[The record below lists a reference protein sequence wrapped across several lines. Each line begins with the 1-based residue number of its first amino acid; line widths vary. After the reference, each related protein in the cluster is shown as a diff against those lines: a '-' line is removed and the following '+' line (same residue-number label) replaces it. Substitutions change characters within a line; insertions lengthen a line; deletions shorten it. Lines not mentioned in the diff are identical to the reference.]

1 MAISSL
7 KNIGSTLVVSLML
20 SGAAQAAVTVNVPEE
35 IDLQVVNLEK
45 PKLSGSVFDSTR
57 TLELPDGLNQ
67 VAFRYSQNFVQRDKA
82 ERVYSKLI
90 IMKFEATDQELTFRV
105 PEYRNAKQAERQ
117 INDYKWGLVDEQSQQ
132 DIKLITDE
140 VEVSGF
146 VFGQDFSD
154 EVESYNKKGGKAAVG
169 LTYVT
174 IANQAPASTAV
185 TAQPAAVQHAPAVST
200 QIVDTQP
207 APQGSVMGGLQR
219 LYLKASKEERKAF
232 RKWMID
238 QE

>member
-7 KNIGSTLVVSLML
+7 KNIGSAFVVSLML
-20 SGAAQAAVTVNVPEE
+20 SATAQAAVKVNVPEE

-45 PKLSGSVFDSTR
+45 PKLSGSAFDSVR
-57 TLELPDGLNQ
+57 SIELPDGLNQ
-67 VAFRYSQNFVQRDKA
+67 VAFRYSHNFVQRDKA

-105 PEYRNAKQAERQ
+105 PEYRDAKEAERD
-117 INDYKWGLVDEQSQQ
+117 INDYNWGLVDAKTNK
-132 DIKLITDE
+132 DIKLVTDE

-146 VFGQDFSD
+146 VFGQNFSD

-174 IANQAPASTAV
+174 IAN
-185 TAQPAAVQHAPAVST
+185 PAANMATAPQAASARPAAAVST

-207 APQGSVMGGLQR
+207 APQGSVLGGLQR
-219 LYLKASKEERKAF
+219 LYLQASKEERKAF

>member
-7 KNIGSTLVVSLML
+7 KNIGSAFVVSLML
-20 SGAAQAAVTVNVPEE
+20 SATAQAAVKVNVPEE

-45 PKLSGSVFDSTR
+45 PKLSGSAFDSVR
-57 TLELPDGLNQ
+57 SIELPDGLNQ
-67 VAFRYSQNFVQRDKA
+67 VAFRYSHNFVQRDKA

-105 PEYRNAKQAERQ
+105 PEYRDAKEAERD
-117 INDYKWGLVDEQSQQ
+117 INDYNWGLVDAQTNK
-132 DIKLITDE
+132 DIKLVTDE

-146 VFGQDFSD
+146 VFGQNFSD
-154 EVESYNKKGGKAAVG
+154 EVETYNKKGGKAAVG

-174 IANQAPASTAV
+174 IAN
-185 TAQPAAVQHAPAVST
+185 PAANMTVAPQAASARPAAAVST

-207 APQGSVMGGLQR
+207 APQGSVLGGLQR
-219 LYLKASKEERKAF
+219 LYLQASKEERKAF